1 VPIHRLRFRE
11 VTGIVPSVA
20 LSLGL
25 AMQPAGPS
33 DAAVPQD
40 AFALR
45 WDAPPECP
53 READVRAAIERHLA
67 ATLESPRGDGL
78 RVDAVARVRDD
89 GRWRVELVVE
99 GGEGRSERVIGGT
112 RDCAEAVETAA
123 LVVAIAIDPDVALRD
138 PNAVVPAPTTT
149 TTTPTTT
156 TTTTTT
162 PTPTTTTTTTP
173 TSTSTKRPRLQLR
186 GAVGVRGE
194 VGGGTMPSVAGGG
207 TLFVDLLI
215 GARGRVGVGA
225 SITGAPTLQLD
236 GDASARFLRWTVE
249 VRGCPVFAVRRWLEV
264 VPCVGVQA
272 GETRVDVRGL
282 ANERDPRHPWAAPL
296 AQVAVVFVPIRAV
309 GVWVGAYGLVPV
321 TRQGYEVVNGDETD
335 VVHETA
341 PVAGGALVGIE
352 ARFP

>member
-1 VPIHRLRFRE
+1 VAIHRLRFRE

-25 AMQPAGPS
+25 AMQPAGPP
-33 DAAVPQD
+33 DAAVPKD

-78 RVDAVARVRDD
+78 RVDAVARVRED

-149 TTTPTTT
+149 TTTTTT
-156 TTTTTT
+156 
-162 PTPTTTTTTTP
+162 TPTTTTTTATTP
-173 TSTSTKRPRLQLR
+173 TPTSTSTSTKRPRLRLR

-194 VGGGTMPSVAGGG
+194 VGGGTMPSVSGGG

-249 VRGCPVFAVRRWLEV
+249 VRGCPVFGVRRWLEI
-264 VPCVGVQA
+264 VPCVGVQV
-272 GETRVDVRGL
+272 GQTRVDVRGL
-282 ANERDPRHPWAAPL
+282 VNESDPRHVWAAPF
-296 AQVAVVFVPIRAV
+296 AQVATVFVPHRNV
-309 GVWVGAYGLVPV
+309 GVWVGAYLLVPG
-321 TRQGYEVVNGDETD
+321 TRHGYEVANGDETEL
-335 VVHETA
+335 VHQTA